1 MQWTARELGFGK
13 NPSLRLNLHDPGRRS
28 SGLHPNELLLVIEG
42 LSASYFGL
50 AQQEV
55 IMLSKSNY

>member
-28 SGLHPNELLLVIEG
+28 SGLHPNELLLVMEV
-42 LSASYFGL
+42 LSASYH
-50 AQQEV
+50 
-55 IMLSKSNY
+55 